1 MYNIYHDLYIRG
13 SLRGNIFKN
22 EKVKDLTNMKKIIS
36 AIGNI
41 FTFISTA
48 LIIYL
53 LICFVQV
60 NAHNGIDDEPMENT
74 YNIFY
79 IITNNNN

>member
-1 MYNIYHDLYIRG
+1 
-13 SLRGNIFKN
+13 
-22 EKVKDLTNMKKIIS
+22 MKKIIS
-36 AIGNI
+36 VIGNI
-41 FTFISTA
+41 LTFISIA

-60 NAHNGIDDEPMENT
+60 NAHNGIDDEPTENT

-79 IITNNNN
+79 IITNDNN

>member
-1 MYNIYHDLYIRG
+1 
-13 SLRGNIFKN
+13 
-22 EKVKDLTNMKKIIS
+22 MKKIIS

-41 FTFISTA
+41 LTFISTA

-53 LICFVQV
+53 LICFAQV

-79 IITNNNN
+79 IITTTNNND

>member
-1 MYNIYHDLYIRG
+1 
-13 SLRGNIFKN
+13 
-22 EKVKDLTNMKKIIS
+22 MKKIIS

-41 FTFISTA
+41 LTFISTA

-53 LICFVQV
+53 LICFAQV
-60 NAHNGIDDEPMENT
+60 NAHNGIDDAPLENT

-79 IITNNNN
+79 IIATNNND

>member
-1 MYNIYHDLYIRG
+1 
-13 SLRGNIFKN
+13 
-22 EKVKDLTNMKKIIS
+22 MKKIIS

-41 FTFISTA
+41 LTFIGIA

-53 LICFVQV
+53 LICFIQV
-60 NAHNGIDDEPMENT
+60 NAHNGINDAPLENT

-79 IITNNNN
+79 IITTNNND